1 MTILAIGAISL
12 GCLATV
18 LLAMAAIL
26 LVEVAASFGPARRLS
41 QTVLGP
47 YRLAV
52 VVPAHNEALV
62 IGVPLASVAS
72 QLSESDR
79 LVVIADNCTD
89 ETGRIA
95 ESAGAQVLYRTDTE
109 RRGKSYALDFAIRH
123 LAADPPDAVIFVD
136 ADCIAAPG
144 SLRAIAE
151 VCLSRQRPVQ
161 ARYDLDVPAAEP
173 SDGLKVASFA
183 WTVKNHLRPLGL
195 NRLGFPCQLMGTG
208 MAFPWDVISKA
219 NLNTGEIVEDLALG
233 LELAAA
239 GKAPIFF
246 PDALVTSQFPVSRE
260 GQQTQRARWET
271 GHLRMIWRRT
281 PRLLLLGILRGNR
294 DLIVL
299 AADASIPPL
308 TLLCLS
314 IGVTLPTACILAVL
328 GGSLLPLGI
337 SLAAAGALTLSVGLA
352 ARQLPRNTRSINVL
366 GLIVG
371 YAASKFAIYAGAVTG
386 KRIEWVRSKRD

>member
-1 MTILAIGAISL
+1 
-12 GCLATV
+12 
-18 LLAMAAIL
+18 
-26 LVEVAASFGPARRLS
+26 
-41 QTVLGP
+41 
-47 YRLAV
+47 
-52 VVPAHNEALV
+52 
-62 IGVPLASVAS
+62 
-72 QLSESDR
+72 
-79 LVVIADNCTD
+79 
-89 ETGRIA
+89 
-95 ESAGAQVLYRTDTE
+95 
-109 RRGKSYALDFAIRH
+109 
-123 LAADPPDAVIFVD
+123 
-136 ADCIAAPG
+136 
-144 SLRAIAE
+144 
-151 VCLSRQRPVQ
+151 
-161 ARYDLDVPAAEP
+161 
-173 SDGLKVASFA
+173 
-183 WTVKNHLRPLGL
+183 
-195 NRLGFPCQLMGTG
+195 

-219 NLNTGEIVEDLALG
+219 NLDTGEIVEDLALG

-271 GHLRMIWRRT
+271 GHVRMIWRRT